1 MAKLKGLGRGLDS
14 LLSSSS
20 DDLDNPVKLIELN
33 KLFSGKT
40 QPRKSFNDQSLESL
54 SESIKSSGI
63 MQPIVVRKT
72 QFDDKYEIIAGE
84 RRWRAAGIANL
95 KKVPVI
101 VRKVDDKKSLVLSL
115 IENIQREDL
124 NAVEEA
130 EAINKL
136 ITNYNFLKDNRSREM
151 NNKLVRVQN
160 KAKRLNLKNKRK
172 RNLIKKAIE
181 LSEMLDMDMCIVF
194 KDRDTD
200 NITQYMSGG
209 SRRELFTIER
219 AIAEIQAWTHK
230 QRNIKSYNDD
240 DYNKFVSLSTDL
252 TDVAQ
257 ADPLSAQI
265 DLAPKFDQS
274 MVANQPV
281 AKCNFEPNSLSLDQN
296 PNVTFEKTKILKRQ
310 RQMSLSEENACCALP
325 LL

>member
-20 DDLDNPVKLIELN
+20 DDLDTPVKLIELN

-54 SESIKSSGI
+54 SESIRSSGI

-72 QFDDKYEIIAGE
+72 EFDDKYEIIAGE
-84 RRWRAAGIANL
+84 RRWRAAGIAKL

-136 ITNYNFLKDNRSREM
+136 ISNYNLSHQQASTSLGKSRSAITNALRLLTLDKKIHDYIVNKSLEMGHARALIGYDKDKQIKLA
-151 NNKLVRVQN
+151 NK
-160 KAKRLNLKNKRK
+160 
-172 RNLIKKAIE
+172 I
-181 LSEMLDMDMCIVF
+181 
-194 KDRDTD
+194 
-200 NITQYMSGG
+200 
-209 SRRELFTIER
+209 
-219 AIAEIQAWTHK
+219 IAENLSVREVESIVKGRVLKSKNTK
-230 QRNIKSYNDD
+230 KINKDPNIGALEEKLSSKLGMQVKIAHNQKNQNGKLEIKYHGLDELD
-240 DYNKFVSLSTDL
+240 HLITKF
-252 TDVAQ
+252 
-257 ADPLSAQI
+257 
-265 DLAPKFDQS
+265 
-274 MVANQPV
+274 
-281 AKCNFEPNSLSLDQN
+281 
-296 PNVTFEKTKILKRQ
+296 
-310 RQMSLSEENACCALP
+310 
-325 LL
+325 

>member
-40 QPRKSFNDQSLESL
+40 QPRKSFNGQSLESL
-54 SESIKSSGI
+54 SESIRSSGI

-72 QFDDKYEIIAGE
+72 EFDDKYEIIAGE

-136 ITNYNFLKDNRSREM
+136 ITNYNLSHQQASTSLGKSRSAITNALRLLTLDKKIHDYIVNKSLEMGHARALIGYDKDKQI
-151 NNKLVRVQN
+151 KL
-160 KAKRLNLKNKRK
+160 AKK
-172 RNLIKKAIE
+172 I
-181 LSEMLDMDMCIVF
+181 
-194 KDRDTD
+194 
-200 NITQYMSGG
+200 
-209 SRRELFTIER
+209 
-219 AIAEIQAWTHK
+219 IAENLSVREVESIAK
-230 QRNIKSYNDD
+230 GRLSKSKNT
-240 DYNKFVSLSTDL
+240 K
-252 TDVAQ
+252 
-257 ADPLSAQI
+257 
-265 DLAPKFDQS
+265 
-274 MVANQPV
+274 
-281 AKCNFEPNSLSLDQN
+281 
-296 PNVTFEKTKILKRQ
+296 KILKDPNIGALEEK
-310 RQMSLSEENACCALP
+310 LSSKLGMQVKISHNQKNQNGKLEIKYHGLDELDH
-325 LL
+325 LITKF

>member
-54 SESIKSSGI
+54 SESIRSSGI

-72 QFDDKYEIIAGE
+72 EFDDKYEIIAGE

-136 ITNYNFLKDNRSREM
+136 ISNYNLSHQQASTSLGKSRSAITNALRLLTLDKKIHDYIVNKSLEMGHARALIGFDKDKQI
-151 NNKLVRVQN
+151 KL
-160 KAKRLNLKNKRK
+160 AKK
-172 RNLIKKAIE
+172 I
-181 LSEMLDMDMCIVF
+181 
-194 KDRDTD
+194 
-200 NITQYMSGG
+200 
-209 SRRELFTIER
+209 
-219 AIAEIQAWTHK
+219 IAENLSVREVESIVK
-230 QRNIKSYNDD
+230 GRVSKSKNT
-240 DYNKFVSLSTDL
+240 K
-252 TDVAQ
+252 
-257 ADPLSAQI
+257 
-265 DLAPKFDQS
+265 
-274 MVANQPV
+274 
-281 AKCNFEPNSLSLDQN
+281 
-296 PNVTFEKTKILKRQ
+296 KILKDPNIGALEEK
-310 RQMSLSEENACCALP
+310 LSSKLGMQVKISHNQKNQKGRLEIKYHGLDELDH
-325 LL
+325 LITKF

>member
-54 SESIKSSGI
+54 SESIRSNGI

-72 QFDDKYEIIAGE
+72 EFDDKYEIIAGE

-130 EAINKL
+130 QAINKL
-136 ITNYNFLKDNRSREM
+136 ISSYNLSHQQASTSLGKSRSAITNALRLLTLDKKIHDYIVNKSLEMGHARALIGYDKDKQIKLANKIIAENLSVREVEFIV
-151 NNKLVRVQN
+151 KGRVT
-160 KAKRLNLKNKRK
+160 KSKNT
-172 RNLIKKAIE
+172 KKI
-181 LSEMLDMDMCIVF
+181 F
-194 KDRDTD
+194 KDP
-200 NITQYMSGG
+200 NIGALEAKLSSKLGMQVKISHNQKNQNGKLEIKYHGLD
-209 SRRELFTIER
+209 ELDHLIT
-219 AIAEIQAWTHK
+219 
-230 QRNIKSYNDD
+230 
-240 DYNKFVSLSTDL
+240 KF
-252 TDVAQ
+252 
-257 ADPLSAQI
+257 
-265 DLAPKFDQS
+265 
-274 MVANQPV
+274 
-281 AKCNFEPNSLSLDQN
+281 
-296 PNVTFEKTKILKRQ
+296 
-310 RQMSLSEENACCALP
+310 
-325 LL
+325 

>member
-54 SESIKSSGI
+54 SESIRSSGI

-72 QFDDKYEIIAGE
+72 EFDDKYEIIAGE

-101 VRKVDDKKSLVLSL
+101 VRKVDDKKSLVMSL

-136 ITNYNFLKDNRSREM
+136 ITNYNLSHQQASTSLGKSRSAITNALRLLTLDKKIHDFIVKKSLEMGHARALIGFDKDKQI
-151 NNKLVRVQN
+151 KL
-160 KAKRLNLKNKRK
+160 AKK
-172 RNLIKKAIE
+172 I
-181 LSEMLDMDMCIVF
+181 
-194 KDRDTD
+194 
-200 NITQYMSGG
+200 
-209 SRRELFTIER
+209 
-219 AIAEIQAWTHK
+219 IAENLSVREVESIVK
-230 QRNIKSYNDD
+230 GRVSKSKNT
-240 DYNKFVSLSTDL
+240 K
-252 TDVAQ
+252 
-257 ADPLSAQI
+257 
-265 DLAPKFDQS
+265 
-274 MVANQPV
+274 
-281 AKCNFEPNSLSLDQN
+281 
-296 PNVTFEKTKILKRQ
+296 KILKDPNIGALEEK
-310 RQMSLSEENACCALP
+310 LSSKLGMQVKISHNQKNQKGRLEIKYHGLDELDH
-325 LL
+325 LITKF

>member
-54 SESIKSSGI
+54 SESIRSNGI

-72 QFDDKYEIIAGE
+72 EFENKYEIIAGE

-130 EAINKL
+130 QAINKL
-136 ITNYNFLKDNRSREM
+136 ISSYNLSHQQASTSLGKSRSAITNALRLLTLDKKIHDYIVNKSLEMGHARALIGYDKDKQIKLANKIIAENLSVREVEFIV
-151 NNKLVRVQN
+151 KGRVT
-160 KAKRLNLKNKRK
+160 KSKNT
-172 RNLIKKAIE
+172 KKI
-181 LSEMLDMDMCIVF
+181 F
-194 KDRDTD
+194 KDP
-200 NITQYMSGG
+200 NIGALEAKLSSKLGMQVKISHNQKNQNGKLEIKYHGLD
-209 SRRELFTIER
+209 ELDHLIT
-219 AIAEIQAWTHK
+219 
-230 QRNIKSYNDD
+230 
-240 DYNKFVSLSTDL
+240 KF
-252 TDVAQ
+252 
-257 ADPLSAQI
+257 
-265 DLAPKFDQS
+265 
-274 MVANQPV
+274 
-281 AKCNFEPNSLSLDQN
+281 
-296 PNVTFEKTKILKRQ
+296 
-310 RQMSLSEENACCALP
+310 
-325 LL
+325 

>member
-54 SESIKSSGI
+54 SESIRSSGI

-72 QFDDKYEIIAGE
+72 EFDDKYEIIAGE

-136 ITNYNFLKDNRSREM
+136 ITNYNLSHQQASTSLGKSRSAITNALRLLTLDKKIHDYIVNKSLEMGHARALIGFDKDKQI
-151 NNKLVRVQN
+151 KL
-160 KAKRLNLKNKRK
+160 AKK
-172 RNLIKKAIE
+172 I
-181 LSEMLDMDMCIVF
+181 
-194 KDRDTD
+194 
-200 NITQYMSGG
+200 
-209 SRRELFTIER
+209 
-219 AIAEIQAWTHK
+219 IAENLSVREVESIVK
-230 QRNIKSYNDD
+230 GRVSKSRNTK
-240 DYNKFVSLSTDL
+240 
-252 TDVAQ
+252 
-257 ADPLSAQI
+257 
-265 DLAPKFDQS
+265 
-274 MVANQPV
+274 
-281 AKCNFEPNSLSLDQN
+281 
-296 PNVTFEKTKILKRQ
+296 KILKDPNIGALEEK
-310 RQMSLSEENACCALP
+310 LSSKLGMQVKISHNQKNQKGRLQIKYHGLDELDH
-325 LL
+325 LITKF

>member
-1 MAKLKGLGRGLDS
+1 MVKLKGLGRGLDS

-54 SESIKSSGI
+54 SESIRSNGI

-72 QFDDKYEIIAGE
+72 EFDDKYEIIAGE

-136 ITNYNFLKDNRSREM
+136 ITNYNLSHQQASTSLGKSRSAITNALRLLTLDKKIHDYIVNKSLEMGHARALIGFDKDKQI
-151 NNKLVRVQN
+151 KL
-160 KAKRLNLKNKRK
+160 AKK
-172 RNLIKKAIE
+172 I
-181 LSEMLDMDMCIVF
+181 
-194 KDRDTD
+194 
-200 NITQYMSGG
+200 
-209 SRRELFTIER
+209 
-219 AIAEIQAWTHK
+219 IAENLSVREVESIVK
-230 QRNIKSYNDD
+230 GRVSKSKNT
-240 DYNKFVSLSTDL
+240 K
-252 TDVAQ
+252 
-257 ADPLSAQI
+257 
-265 DLAPKFDQS
+265 
-274 MVANQPV
+274 
-281 AKCNFEPNSLSLDQN
+281 
-296 PNVTFEKTKILKRQ
+296 KILKDPNIGALEEK
-310 RQMSLSEENACCALP
+310 LSSKLGMQVKISHNQKNQKGRLEIKYHGLDELDH
-325 LL
+325 LITKF

>member
-54 SESIKSSGI
+54 SESIRSSGI

-72 QFDDKYEIIAGE
+72 EFDDKYEIIAGE

-136 ITNYNFLKDNRSREM
+136 ITNYNLSHQQASTSLGKSRSAITNALRLLTLDKKIHDFIVNKSLEMGHARALIGFDKDKQIKLANKIISENLSVREVESIV
-151 NNKLVRVQN
+151 KGRVS
-160 KAKRLNLKNKRK
+160 KSKNTK
-172 RNLIKKAIE
+172 
-181 LSEMLDMDMCIVF
+181 
-194 KDRDTD
+194 
-200 NITQYMSGG
+200 
-209 SRRELFTIER
+209 
-219 AIAEIQAWTHK
+219 
-230 QRNIKSYNDD
+230 
-240 DYNKFVSLSTDL
+240 
-252 TDVAQ
+252 
-257 ADPLSAQI
+257 
-265 DLAPKFDQS
+265 
-274 MVANQPV
+274 
-281 AKCNFEPNSLSLDQN
+281 
-296 PNVTFEKTKILKRQ
+296 KILKDPNIGALEEK
-310 RQMSLSEENACCALP
+310 LSSKLGMQVKISHNQKNQKGRLEIKYHGLDELDH
-325 LL
+325 LITKF

>member
-54 SESIKSSGI
+54 SESIRSSGI

-72 QFDDKYEIIAGE
+72 EFDDKYEIIAGE

-136 ITNYNFLKDNRSREM
+136 ITNYNLSHQQASTSLGKSRSAITNALRLLTLDKQIHDYIVNKSLEMGHARALIGFDKDKQI
-151 NNKLVRVQN
+151 KL
-160 KAKRLNLKNKRK
+160 AKK
-172 RNLIKKAIE
+172 I
-181 LSEMLDMDMCIVF
+181 
-194 KDRDTD
+194 
-200 NITQYMSGG
+200 
-209 SRRELFTIER
+209 
-219 AIAEIQAWTHK
+219 IAENLSVREVESIVK
-230 QRNIKSYNDD
+230 GRVSKSKNT
-240 DYNKFVSLSTDL
+240 K
-252 TDVAQ
+252 
-257 ADPLSAQI
+257 
-265 DLAPKFDQS
+265 
-274 MVANQPV
+274 
-281 AKCNFEPNSLSLDQN
+281 
-296 PNVTFEKTKILKRQ
+296 KILKDPNIGALEEK
-310 RQMSLSEENACCALP
+310 LSRKLGMQVKISHNQKNQKGRLEIKYHGLDELDH
-325 LL
+325 LITKF

>member
-54 SESIKSSGI
+54 SESIRSNGI

-72 QFDDKYEIIAGE
+72 EFDDKYEIIAGE

-136 ITNYNFLKDNRSREM
+136 ITNYNLSHQQASTSLGKSRSAITNALRLLTLDKKIHDYIVNKSLEMGHARALIGYDKDKQIKLANKIIAENLSVREVESIV
-151 NNKLVRVQN
+151 KGRVS
-160 KAKRLNLKNKRK
+160 KNK
-172 RNLIKKAIE
+172 NTKKI
-181 LSEMLDMDMCIVF
+181 F
-194 KDRDTD
+194 KDP
-200 NITQYMSGG
+200 NIGALEEKL
-209 SRRELFTIER
+209 SRKLGMQVKISHNQKNQNGRLEIKYHGLDELDHLIT
-219 AIAEIQAWTHK
+219 
-230 QRNIKSYNDD
+230 
-240 DYNKFVSLSTDL
+240 KF
-252 TDVAQ
+252 
-257 ADPLSAQI
+257 
-265 DLAPKFDQS
+265 
-274 MVANQPV
+274 
-281 AKCNFEPNSLSLDQN
+281 
-296 PNVTFEKTKILKRQ
+296 
-310 RQMSLSEENACCALP
+310 
-325 LL
+325 

>member
-54 SESIKSSGI
+54 SESIRSSGI

-72 QFDDKYEIIAGE
+72 EFDDKYEIIAGE

-136 ITNYNFLKDNRSREM
+136 ITNYNLSHQQASTSLGKSRSAITNALRLLTLDKKIHDYIVNKSLEMGQARALIGFDKDKQI
-151 NNKLVRVQN
+151 KL
-160 KAKRLNLKNKRK
+160 AKK
-172 RNLIKKAIE
+172 I
-181 LSEMLDMDMCIVF
+181 
-194 KDRDTD
+194 
-200 NITQYMSGG
+200 
-209 SRRELFTIER
+209 
-219 AIAEIQAWTHK
+219 IAENLSVREVESIVK
-230 QRNIKSYNDD
+230 GRVSKSKNT
-240 DYNKFVSLSTDL
+240 K
-252 TDVAQ
+252 
-257 ADPLSAQI
+257 
-265 DLAPKFDQS
+265 
-274 MVANQPV
+274 
-281 AKCNFEPNSLSLDQN
+281 
-296 PNVTFEKTKILKRQ
+296 KILKDPNIGALEEK
-310 RQMSLSEENACCALP
+310 LSSKLGMQVKISHNQKNQKGRLEIKYHGLDELDH
-325 LL
+325 LITKF

>member
-54 SESIKSSGI
+54 SESIRSSGI

-72 QFDDKYEIIAGE
+72 EFDDKYEIIAGE

-136 ITNYNFLKDNRSREM
+136 ISNYNLSHQQASTSLGKSRSSITNALRLLTLDKKIHDYIVNKSLEMGHARALIGFDKDKQIKLANKIIAENLSVREVESIV
-151 NNKLVRVQN
+151 KGRVS
-160 KAKRLNLKNKRK
+160 KSKNT
-172 RNLIKKAIE
+172 KKI
-181 LSEMLDMDMCIVF
+181 F
-194 KDRDTD
+194 KDP
-200 NITQYMSGG
+200 NIGALESKLSSKLGMQVKISHNQKNQNGRLEIKYHGLD
-209 SRRELFTIER
+209 ELDHL
-219 AIAEIQAWTHK
+219 IA
-230 QRNIKSYNDD
+230 
-240 DYNKFVSLSTDL
+240 KF
-252 TDVAQ
+252 
-257 ADPLSAQI
+257 
-265 DLAPKFDQS
+265 
-274 MVANQPV
+274 
-281 AKCNFEPNSLSLDQN
+281 
-296 PNVTFEKTKILKRQ
+296 
-310 RQMSLSEENACCALP
+310 
-325 LL
+325 

>member
-54 SESIKSSGI
+54 SESIRSSGI

-72 QFDDKYEIIAGE
+72 EFDDKYEIIAGE

-136 ITNYNFLKDNRSREM
+136 VTNYNLSHQQASTSLGKSRSAITNALRLLTLDKKIHDYIVNKSLEMGHARALIGYDKDKQIKLAKKIIAENLSVREVESIV
-151 NNKLVRVQN
+151 KGRVS
-160 KAKRLNLKNKRK
+160 KSKNLKK
-172 RNLIKKAIE
+172 I
-181 LSEMLDMDMCIVF
+181 F
-194 KDRDTD
+194 KDP
-200 NITQYMSGG
+200 NIGALEAKLSSKLGMQVKISHNQKNQNGRLEIKYHGLD
-209 SRRELFTIER
+209 ELDHLIT
-219 AIAEIQAWTHK
+219 
-230 QRNIKSYNDD
+230 
-240 DYNKFVSLSTDL
+240 KF
-252 TDVAQ
+252 
-257 ADPLSAQI
+257 
-265 DLAPKFDQS
+265 
-274 MVANQPV
+274 
-281 AKCNFEPNSLSLDQN
+281 
-296 PNVTFEKTKILKRQ
+296 
-310 RQMSLSEENACCALP
+310 
-325 LL
+325 

>member
-54 SESIKSSGI
+54 SESIRSSGI

-72 QFDDKYEIIAGE
+72 EFDDKYEIIAGE

-136 ITNYNFLKDNRSREM
+136 ISNYNLSHQQASTSLGKSRSAITNALRLLTLDKKIHDYIVNKSLEMGHARALIGYDKDKQIKLAKKIIAENLSVREVESIV
-151 NNKLVRVQN
+151 KGRVS
-160 KAKRLNLKNKRK
+160 KSKNT
-172 RNLIKKAIE
+172 KKI
-181 LSEMLDMDMCIVF
+181 F
-194 KDRDTD
+194 KDP
-200 NITQYMSGG
+200 NIGALEAKLSSKLGMQVKISHNQKNQNGRLEIKYHGLD
-209 SRRELFTIER
+209 ELDHLIT
-219 AIAEIQAWTHK
+219 
-230 QRNIKSYNDD
+230 
-240 DYNKFVSLSTDL
+240 KF
-252 TDVAQ
+252 
-257 ADPLSAQI
+257 
-265 DLAPKFDQS
+265 
-274 MVANQPV
+274 
-281 AKCNFEPNSLSLDQN
+281 
-296 PNVTFEKTKILKRQ
+296 
-310 RQMSLSEENACCALP
+310 
-325 LL
+325 

>member
-1 MAKLKGLGRGLDS
+1 MPKLKGLGRGLDS

-54 SESIKSSGI
+54 SESIRSSGI

-72 QFDDKYEIIAGE
+72 EFDDKYEIIAGE

-136 ITNYNFLKDNRSREM
+136 ITNYNLSHQQASTSLGKSRSAITNALRLLTLDKKIHDYIVNKSLEMGHARALIGFDKDKQIKLA
-151 NNKLVRVQN
+151 NK
-160 KAKRLNLKNKRK
+160 
-172 RNLIKKAIE
+172 I
-181 LSEMLDMDMCIVF
+181 
-194 KDRDTD
+194 
-200 NITQYMSGG
+200 
-209 SRRELFTIER
+209 
-219 AIAEIQAWTHK
+219 IAENLSVREVESIVK
-230 QRNIKSYNDD
+230 GRVSKSKNT
-240 DYNKFVSLSTDL
+240 K
-252 TDVAQ
+252 
-257 ADPLSAQI
+257 
-265 DLAPKFDQS
+265 
-274 MVANQPV
+274 
-281 AKCNFEPNSLSLDQN
+281 
-296 PNVTFEKTKILKRQ
+296 KILKDPNIGALEEK
-310 RQMSLSEENACCALP
+310 LSSKLGMQVKISHNQKNQKGRLEIKYHGLDELDH
-325 LL
+325 LITKF

>member
-54 SESIKSSGI
+54 SESIRSSGI

-72 QFDDKYEIIAGE
+72 EFDDKYEIIAGE
-84 RRWRAAGIANL
+84 RRWRAAGIAKL

-136 ITNYNFLKDNRSREM
+136 ITNYNLSHQQASTSLGKSRSAITNALRLLTLDKKIHDYIVNKSLEMGHARALIGFDKDKQI
-151 NNKLVRVQN
+151 KL
-160 KAKRLNLKNKRK
+160 AKK
-172 RNLIKKAIE
+172 I
-181 LSEMLDMDMCIVF
+181 
-194 KDRDTD
+194 
-200 NITQYMSGG
+200 
-209 SRRELFTIER
+209 
-219 AIAEIQAWTHK
+219 IAENLSVREVESIVK
-230 QRNIKSYNDD
+230 GRVSKSKNT
-240 DYNKFVSLSTDL
+240 K
-252 TDVAQ
+252 
-257 ADPLSAQI
+257 
-265 DLAPKFDQS
+265 
-274 MVANQPV
+274 
-281 AKCNFEPNSLSLDQN
+281 
-296 PNVTFEKTKILKRQ
+296 KILKDPNIGALEEK
-310 RQMSLSEENACCALP
+310 LSSKLGMQVKIFHNQKNQKGRLEIKYHGLDELDH
-325 LL
+325 LITKF

>member
-54 SESIKSSGI
+54 SESIRSSGI

-72 QFDDKYEIIAGE
+72 EFDDKYEIIAGE

-136 ITNYNFLKDNRSREM
+136 ITNYNLSHQQASTSLGKSRSAITNALRLLTLDKEIRDYIVNKSLEMGHARALIGYDKDKQIKLA
-151 NNKLVRVQN
+151 NK
-160 KAKRLNLKNKRK
+160 
-172 RNLIKKAIE
+172 I
-181 LSEMLDMDMCIVF
+181 
-194 KDRDTD
+194 
-200 NITQYMSGG
+200 
-209 SRRELFTIER
+209 
-219 AIAEIQAWTHK
+219 IAENLSVREVESIVK
-230 QRNIKSYNDD
+230 GRVSKSKNT
-240 DYNKFVSLSTDL
+240 K
-252 TDVAQ
+252 
-257 ADPLSAQI
+257 
-265 DLAPKFDQS
+265 
-274 MVANQPV
+274 
-281 AKCNFEPNSLSLDQN
+281 
-296 PNVTFEKTKILKRQ
+296 KILKDPNIGALEEK
-310 RQMSLSEENACCALP
+310 LSSKLGMQVKISHNQKNQKGRLEIKYHGLDELDH
-325 LL
+325 LITKF

>member
-54 SESIKSSGI
+54 SESIRSSGI

-72 QFDDKYEIIAGE
+72 EFDDKYEIIAGE

-136 ITNYNFLKDNRSREM
+136 ITNYNLSHQQASTSLGKSRSAITNALRLLTLYKKIHDYIVNKSLEMGHARALIGFDKDKQI
-151 NNKLVRVQN
+151 KL
-160 KAKRLNLKNKRK
+160 AKK
-172 RNLIKKAIE
+172 I
-181 LSEMLDMDMCIVF
+181 
-194 KDRDTD
+194 
-200 NITQYMSGG
+200 
-209 SRRELFTIER
+209 
-219 AIAEIQAWTHK
+219 IAENLSVREVESIVK
-230 QRNIKSYNDD
+230 GRVSKSKNT
-240 DYNKFVSLSTDL
+240 K
-252 TDVAQ
+252 
-257 ADPLSAQI
+257 
-265 DLAPKFDQS
+265 
-274 MVANQPV
+274 
-281 AKCNFEPNSLSLDQN
+281 
-296 PNVTFEKTKILKRQ
+296 KILKDPNIGALEEK
-310 RQMSLSEENACCALP
+310 LSSKLGMQVKISHNQKNQKGRLEIKYHGLDELDH
-325 LL
+325 LITKF

>member
-54 SESIKSSGI
+54 SESIRSSGI

-72 QFDDKYEIIAGE
+72 EFDDKYEIIAGE

-136 ITNYNFLKDNRSREM
+136 ITNYNLSHQQASTSLGKSRSAITNALRLLTLDKKIHDYIVNKSLEMGHARALIGYDKDKQI
-151 NNKLVRVQN
+151 KL
-160 KAKRLNLKNKRK
+160 AKK
-172 RNLIKKAIE
+172 I
-181 LSEMLDMDMCIVF
+181 
-194 KDRDTD
+194 
-200 NITQYMSGG
+200 
-209 SRRELFTIER
+209 
-219 AIAEIQAWTHK
+219 IAENLSVREVESIVK
-230 QRNIKSYNDD
+230 GRVSKSKNT
-240 DYNKFVSLSTDL
+240 K
-252 TDVAQ
+252 
-257 ADPLSAQI
+257 
-265 DLAPKFDQS
+265 
-274 MVANQPV
+274 
-281 AKCNFEPNSLSLDQN
+281 
-296 PNVTFEKTKILKRQ
+296 KILKDPNIGALEEK
-310 RQMSLSEENACCALP
+310 LSSKLGMQVKISHNQKSQKGRLEIKYHGLDELDH
-325 LL
+325 LITKF

>member
-54 SESIKSSGI
+54 SESIRSSGI

-72 QFDDKYEIIAGE
+72 EFDDKYEIIAGE

-136 ITNYNFLKDNRSREM
+136 ITNYNLSHQQASTSLGKSRSAITNALRLLTLDKKIHDYIINKSLEMGHARALIGYDKDKQIKLA
-151 NNKLVRVQN
+151 NK
-160 KAKRLNLKNKRK
+160 
-172 RNLIKKAIE
+172 I
-181 LSEMLDMDMCIVF
+181 
-194 KDRDTD
+194 
-200 NITQYMSGG
+200 
-209 SRRELFTIER
+209 
-219 AIAEIQAWTHK
+219 IAENLSVREVESIVK
-230 QRNIKSYNDD
+230 GRVSKSKNT
-240 DYNKFVSLSTDL
+240 K
-252 TDVAQ
+252 
-257 ADPLSAQI
+257 
-265 DLAPKFDQS
+265 
-274 MVANQPV
+274 
-281 AKCNFEPNSLSLDQN
+281 
-296 PNVTFEKTKILKRQ
+296 KILKDPNIGALEEK
-310 RQMSLSEENACCALP
+310 LSSKLGMQVKISHNQKNQNGRLEIKYHGLDELDH
-325 LL
+325 LITKF

>member
-20 DDLDNPVKLIELN
+20 DDLDNPVKLIELK

-54 SESIKSSGI
+54 SESIRSNGI

-72 QFDDKYEIIAGE
+72 EFDDKYEIIAGE

-130 EAINKL
+130 QAINKL
-136 ITNYNFLKDNRSREM
+136 ISNYNLSHQQASTSLGKSRSSITNALRLLTLDKKIHDFIVNKSLEMGHARALIGYEKNKQIKLANKIIAENLSVREVESIV
-151 NNKLVRVQN
+151 KGRVS
-160 KAKRLNLKNKRK
+160 KKRKNTKKNKRTQT
-172 RNLIKKAIE
+172 LVHLKK
-181 LSEMLDMDMCIVF
+181 
-194 KDRDTD
+194 
-200 NITQYMSGG
+200 NY
-209 SRRELFTIER
+209 
-219 AIAEIQAWTHK
+219 QA
-230 QRNIKSYNDD
+230 N
-240 DYNKFVSLSTDL
+240 
-252 TDVAQ
+252 
-257 ADPLSAQI
+257 
-265 DLAPKFDQS
+265 
-274 MVANQPV
+274 
-281 AKCNFEPNSLSLDQN
+281 
-296 PNVTFEKTKILKRQ
+296 
-310 RQMSLSEENACCALP
+310 
-325 LL
+325 

>member
-54 SESIKSSGI
+54 SESIRSSGI

-72 QFDDKYEIIAGE
+72 EFDDKYEIIAGE

-136 ITNYNFLKDNRSREM
+136 ISNYNLSHQQASTSLGKSRSAITNALRLLTLDKKIHDYIINKSLEMGHARALIGFDKDKQI
-151 NNKLVRVQN
+151 KL
-160 KAKRLNLKNKRK
+160 AKK
-172 RNLIKKAIE
+172 I
-181 LSEMLDMDMCIVF
+181 
-194 KDRDTD
+194 
-200 NITQYMSGG
+200 
-209 SRRELFTIER
+209 
-219 AIAEIQAWTHK
+219 IAENLSVREVESIV
-230 QRNIKSYNDD
+230 KSR
-240 DYNKFVSLSTDL
+240 VSKSKNT
-252 TDVAQ
+252 
-257 ADPLSAQI
+257 
-265 DLAPKFDQS
+265 K
-274 MVANQPV
+274 
-281 AKCNFEPNSLSLDQN
+281 
-296 PNVTFEKTKILKRQ
+296 KILKDPNIGALEEK
-310 RQMSLSEENACCALP
+310 LSSKLGMQVKISHNQKNQNGRLEIKYHGLDELDH
-325 LL
+325 LITKF

>member
-54 SESIKSSGI
+54 SESIRSNGI

-72 QFDDKYEIIAGE
+72 EFDDKYEIIAGE

-130 EAINKL
+130 QAINKL
-136 ITNYNFLKDNRSREM
+136 ISNYNLSHQQASTSLGKSRSAITNALRLLTLDKKIHDYIVNKSLEMGHARALIGYDKDKQI
-151 NNKLVRVQN
+151 KL
-160 KAKRLNLKNKRK
+160 AKK
-172 RNLIKKAIE
+172 I
-181 LSEMLDMDMCIVF
+181 
-194 KDRDTD
+194 
-200 NITQYMSGG
+200 
-209 SRRELFTIER
+209 
-219 AIAEIQAWTHK
+219 IAENLSVREVESIVK
-230 QRNIKSYNDD
+230 GRVSKSKNT
-240 DYNKFVSLSTDL
+240 K
-252 TDVAQ
+252 
-257 ADPLSAQI
+257 
-265 DLAPKFDQS
+265 
-274 MVANQPV
+274 
-281 AKCNFEPNSLSLDQN
+281 
-296 PNVTFEKTKILKRQ
+296 KILKDPNIGALEEK
-310 RQMSLSEENACCALP
+310 LSSKLGMQVKISHNQKNQNGKLEIKYHGLDELDH
-325 LL
+325 LITKF

>member
-20 DDLDNPVKLIELN
+20 DDLDNPVKLIELK

-54 SESIKSSGI
+54 SESIRSSGI

-72 QFDDKYEIIAGE
+72 EFDDKYEIIAGE

-136 ITNYNFLKDNRSREM
+136 ITNYNLSHQQASTSLGKSRSAITNALRLLTLDKKIHDYIVNKSLEMGHARALIGFDKDKQI
-151 NNKLVRVQN
+151 KL
-160 KAKRLNLKNKRK
+160 AKK
-172 RNLIKKAIE
+172 I
-181 LSEMLDMDMCIVF
+181 
-194 KDRDTD
+194 
-200 NITQYMSGG
+200 
-209 SRRELFTIER
+209 
-219 AIAEIQAWTHK
+219 IAENLSVREVESIVK
-230 QRNIKSYNDD
+230 GRVSKSRNTK
-240 DYNKFVSLSTDL
+240 
-252 TDVAQ
+252 
-257 ADPLSAQI
+257 
-265 DLAPKFDQS
+265 
-274 MVANQPV
+274 
-281 AKCNFEPNSLSLDQN
+281 
-296 PNVTFEKTKILKRQ
+296 KILKDPNIGALEEK
-310 RQMSLSEENACCALP
+310 LSSKLGMQVKISHNQKNQKGRLEIKYHGLDELDH
-325 LL
+325 LITKF

>member
-20 DDLDNPVKLIELN
+20 DDLDNPVKLIELK

-54 SESIKSSGI
+54 SESIRSNGI

-72 QFDDKYEIIAGE
+72 EFDDKYEIIAGE

-130 EAINKL
+130 QAINKL
-136 ITNYNFLKDNRSREM
+136 ISSYNLSHQQASTSLGKSRSAITNALRLLTLDKKIHDYIVNKSLEMGHARALIGYDKDKQIKLANKIIAENLSVREVESIV
-151 NNKLVRVQN
+151 KGRVT
-160 KAKRLNLKNKRK
+160 KSKNT
-172 RNLIKKAIE
+172 KKI
-181 LSEMLDMDMCIVF
+181 F
-194 KDRDTD
+194 KDP
-200 NITQYMSGG
+200 NIGALEAKLSSKLGMQVKISHNQKNQNGKLEIKYHGLD
-209 SRRELFTIER
+209 ELDHLIT
-219 AIAEIQAWTHK
+219 
-230 QRNIKSYNDD
+230 
-240 DYNKFVSLSTDL
+240 KF
-252 TDVAQ
+252 
-257 ADPLSAQI
+257 
-265 DLAPKFDQS
+265 
-274 MVANQPV
+274 
-281 AKCNFEPNSLSLDQN
+281 
-296 PNVTFEKTKILKRQ
+296 
-310 RQMSLSEENACCALP
+310 
-325 LL
+325 

>member
-54 SESIKSSGI
+54 SESIRSSGI

-72 QFDDKYEIIAGE
+72 EFDDKYEIIAGE

-130 EAINKL
+130 QAINKL
-136 ITNYNFLKDNRSREM
+136 ISSYNLSHQQASTSLGKSRSAITNALRLLTLDKKIHDYIVNKSLEMGHARALIGFDKDKQI
-151 NNKLVRVQN
+151 KL
-160 KAKRLNLKNKRK
+160 AKK
-172 RNLIKKAIE
+172 I
-181 LSEMLDMDMCIVF
+181 
-194 KDRDTD
+194 
-200 NITQYMSGG
+200 
-209 SRRELFTIER
+209 
-219 AIAEIQAWTHK
+219 IAENLSVREVESIVK
-230 QRNIKSYNDD
+230 GRVSKSKNT
-240 DYNKFVSLSTDL
+240 K
-252 TDVAQ
+252 
-257 ADPLSAQI
+257 
-265 DLAPKFDQS
+265 
-274 MVANQPV
+274 
-281 AKCNFEPNSLSLDQN
+281 
-296 PNVTFEKTKILKRQ
+296 KILKDPNIGALEEK
-310 RQMSLSEENACCALP
+310 LSSKLGMQVKISHNQKNQNGRLEIKYHGLDELDH
-325 LL
+325 LITKF

>member
-1 MAKLKGLGRGLDS
+1 MTKLKGLGRGLDS

-54 SESIKSSGI
+54 SESIRSNGI

-72 QFDDKYEIIAGE
+72 EFDDKYEIIAGE

-136 ITNYNFLKDNRSREM
+136 ISNYNLSHQQASTSLGKSRSAITNALRLLTLDKKIHDYIVNKSLEMGHARALIGYDKDKQIKLA
-151 NNKLVRVQN
+151 NK
-160 KAKRLNLKNKRK
+160 
-172 RNLIKKAIE
+172 I
-181 LSEMLDMDMCIVF
+181 
-194 KDRDTD
+194 
-200 NITQYMSGG
+200 
-209 SRRELFTIER
+209 
-219 AIAEIQAWTHK
+219 IAENLSVREVESIVNGRLSK
-230 QRNIKSYNDD
+230 SKNIK
-240 DYNKFVSLSTDL
+240 
-252 TDVAQ
+252 
-257 ADPLSAQI
+257 
-265 DLAPKFDQS
+265 
-274 MVANQPV
+274 
-281 AKCNFEPNSLSLDQN
+281 
-296 PNVTFEKTKILKRQ
+296 KILKDPNIDALE
-310 RQMSLSEENACCALP
+310 SKLSSKLGMQVKISHNQKNQNGRLEIKYHGLDELDD
-325 LL
+325 LITKL

>member
-54 SESIKSSGI
+54 SESIRSSGI

-72 QFDDKYEIIAGE
+72 EFDDKYEIIAGE
-84 RRWRAAGIANL
+84 RRWRAAGIAKL

-136 ITNYNFLKDNRSREM
+136 ITNYNLSHQQASTSLGKSRSAITNALRLLTLDKKIHDYIVNKSLEMGHARALIGFDKDKQI
-151 NNKLVRVQN
+151 KL
-160 KAKRLNLKNKRK
+160 AKK
-172 RNLIKKAIE
+172 I
-181 LSEMLDMDMCIVF
+181 
-194 KDRDTD
+194 
-200 NITQYMSGG
+200 
-209 SRRELFTIER
+209 
-219 AIAEIQAWTHK
+219 IAENLSVREVESIVK
-230 QRNIKSYNDD
+230 GRVSKSKNT
-240 DYNKFVSLSTDL
+240 K
-252 TDVAQ
+252 
-257 ADPLSAQI
+257 
-265 DLAPKFDQS
+265 
-274 MVANQPV
+274 
-281 AKCNFEPNSLSLDQN
+281 
-296 PNVTFEKTKILKRQ
+296 KILKDPNIGALEEK
-310 RQMSLSEENACCALP
+310 LSSKLGMQVKISHNQKNQKGRLEIKYHGLDELDH
-325 LL
+325 LITKF

>member
-20 DDLDNPVKLIELN
+20 DDLDTPVKLIELN

-54 SESIKSSGI
+54 SESIRSNGI

-72 QFDDKYEIIAGE
+72 EFDDKYEIIAGE

-136 ITNYNFLKDNRSREM
+136 ISNYNLSHQQASTSLGKSRSAITNALRLLTLDKKIHDYIVNKSLEMGHARALIGYDKDKQIKLA
-151 NNKLVRVQN
+151 NK
-160 KAKRLNLKNKRK
+160 
-172 RNLIKKAIE
+172 I
-181 LSEMLDMDMCIVF
+181 
-194 KDRDTD
+194 
-200 NITQYMSGG
+200 
-209 SRRELFTIER
+209 
-219 AIAEIQAWTHK
+219 IAENLSVREVESIVKGRVLKSKNTK
-230 QRNIKSYNDD
+230 KINKDPNIGALEEKLSSKLGMQVKIAHNQKNQNGKLEIKYHGLDELD
-240 DYNKFVSLSTDL
+240 HLITKF
-252 TDVAQ
+252 
-257 ADPLSAQI
+257 
-265 DLAPKFDQS
+265 
-274 MVANQPV
+274 
-281 AKCNFEPNSLSLDQN
+281 
-296 PNVTFEKTKILKRQ
+296 
-310 RQMSLSEENACCALP
+310 
-325 LL
+325 

>member
-54 SESIKSSGI
+54 SESIRSSGI

-72 QFDDKYEIIAGE
+72 EFDDKYEIIAGE

-136 ITNYNFLKDNRSREM
+136 ITNYNLSHQQASTSLGKSRSAITNALRLLTLDKKIHDYIVNKSLEMGHARALIGFDKDKQI
-151 NNKLVRVQN
+151 KL
-160 KAKRLNLKNKRK
+160 AKK
-172 RNLIKKAIE
+172 I
-181 LSEMLDMDMCIVF
+181 
-194 KDRDTD
+194 
-200 NITQYMSGG
+200 
-209 SRRELFTIER
+209 
-219 AIAEIQAWTHK
+219 IAENLSVREVESIVK
-230 QRNIKSYNDD
+230 GRVSKSKNT
-240 DYNKFVSLSTDL
+240 K
-252 TDVAQ
+252 
-257 ADPLSAQI
+257 
-265 DLAPKFDQS
+265 
-274 MVANQPV
+274 
-281 AKCNFEPNSLSLDQN
+281 
-296 PNVTFEKTKILKRQ
+296 KILKDPNIGALEEK
-310 RQMSLSEENACCALP
+310 LSSKLGMQVKISHNQKNQNGRLEIKYHGLDELDHLIAKF
-325 LL
+325 

>member
-54 SESIKSSGI
+54 SESIRSNGI

-72 QFDDKYEIIAGE
+72 EFDDKYEIIAGE

-136 ITNYNFLKDNRSREM
+136 ISSYNLSHQQASTSLGKSRSAITNALRLLTLDKKIHDYIVNKSLEMGHARALIGYDKDKQIKLANKIIAENLSVREVESIV
-151 NNKLVRVQN
+151 KGRVS
-160 KAKRLNLKNKRK
+160 KSKNT
-172 RNLIKKAIE
+172 KKI
-181 LSEMLDMDMCIVF
+181 F
-194 KDRDTD
+194 KDP
-200 NITQYMSGG
+200 NIGALEAKLSSKLGMQVKISHNQKNQNGKLEIKYHGLD
-209 SRRELFTIER
+209 ELDHLIT
-219 AIAEIQAWTHK
+219 
-230 QRNIKSYNDD
+230 
-240 DYNKFVSLSTDL
+240 KF
-252 TDVAQ
+252 
-257 ADPLSAQI
+257 
-265 DLAPKFDQS
+265 
-274 MVANQPV
+274 
-281 AKCNFEPNSLSLDQN
+281 
-296 PNVTFEKTKILKRQ
+296 
-310 RQMSLSEENACCALP
+310 
-325 LL
+325 

>member
-20 DDLDNPVKLIELN
+20 DDLDNPVKLIELK

-40 QPRKSFNDQSLESL
+40 QPRKSFNAQSLDSL
-54 SESIKSSGI
+54 SESIRSNGI

-72 QFDDKYEIIAGE
+72 EFDDKYEIIAGE

-136 ITNYNFLKDNRSREM
+136 ISNYNLSHQQASKSLGKSRSSITNALRLLTLDKKIHDFIVNKSLEMGHARALIGYDKDKQIKLA
-151 NNKLVRVQN
+151 NK
-160 KAKRLNLKNKRK
+160 
-172 RNLIKKAIE
+172 I
-181 LSEMLDMDMCIVF
+181 
-194 KDRDTD
+194 
-200 NITQYMSGG
+200 
-209 SRRELFTIER
+209 
-219 AIAEIQAWTHK
+219 IAENLSVREVESIVK
-230 QRNIKSYNDD
+230 GRVSKSKNIK
-240 DYNKFVSLSTDL
+240 
-252 TDVAQ
+252 
-257 ADPLSAQI
+257 
-265 DLAPKFDQS
+265 
-274 MVANQPV
+274 
-281 AKCNFEPNSLSLDQN
+281 
-296 PNVTFEKTKILKRQ
+296 KILKDPNIGALEAK
-310 RQMSLSEENACCALP
+310 LSSKLGMQVKISHNQKNQNGRLEIKYHGLDELDH
-325 LL
+325 LITKF